1 MSFQHAA
8 VTKGLMIGCAASSI
22 IASIFDVKHY
32 LHLQLSPHLARH
44 HQYWRLLVHH
54 LAFSSSSELLLAE
67 ILLYNISIPIERIF
81 GSSKFVG
88 FCLTSLLTSTIL
100 EFGSLLVF
108 NHFGLNVLPSGPLT
122 LVFSILY
129 QFSRL
134 IPRAYTFRIFGVT
147 LTNKIFA
154 YILALQLAI
163 SQPPGSAVAAFIGI
177 ISGQLYQSDILGLK
191 AVRLPFKIR
200 RLAKRYLLP
209 LIGSTKPPRLSNRAL
224 PDDTQRPRRTVLRPS
239 QENTETV
246 TTAAPSPSPDQAD
259 SQQDIQHPGVG
270 NTGHSVVREWVDEL
284 TGRTERAAAG
294 LRVPSETEISQLISM
309 FPDLR
314 REDIVGALQRSPNI
328 EAAVDT
334 LLSSHT
340 Q

>member
-8 VTKGLMIGCAASSI
+8 VTKGLMIGCAVSSI
-22 IASIFDVKHY
+22 VASIFDVKHY

-44 HQYWRLLVHH
+44 HQYWRLLIHH
-54 LAFSSSSELLLAE
+54 LAFSNSSELLLAE
-67 ILLYNISIPIERIF
+67 ILLYNVSIPIERIF
-81 GSSKFVG
+81 GSSKFSG

-108 NHFGLNVLPSGPLT
+108 NHFGLNVLPSGPIT

-134 IPRAYTFRIFGVT
+134 IPRAYTFRILGVT
-147 LTNKIFA
+147 LTNKIFT
-154 YILALQLAI
+154 YILALQLVI

-191 AVRLPFKIR
+191 AVRLPFMIR

-224 PDDTQRPRRTVLRPS
+224 PDHTQRLRRTILRPS

-246 TTAAPSPSPDQAD
+246 TTAAPSPSPD
-259 SQQDIQHPGVG
+259 H
-270 NTGHSVVREWVDEL
+270 TGHSVVREWVDEL

-294 LRVPSETEISQLISM
+294 LRVPSETEISQVTSM

-340 Q
+340 